1 MELHSYAFSSKG
13 GREENQDSVAV
24 REEKEHGVY
33 ALADG
38 LGGLQ
43 NGREAS
49 ELAVKLIEMA
59 WKPKREGQAED
70 WLREHFE
77 KANQLLGK
85 YAEVKKAK
93 VRTTLV
99 ALCVDGQTAT
109 WAHTGDSRLYF
120 LHDGQIQR
128 HTADHSV
135 AYKKFK
141 AGEISR
147 TEIPRDDDQSAL
159 LKSLGGTERWEPDT
173 DSCQVEAGDG
183 FLLCSDGFWEFVH
196 DDEILFDYL
205 KASSAQDW
213 AERLLVRVM
222 ARIEGD
228 NDNLSVVT
236 VLLA

>member
-147 TEIPRDDDQSAL
+147 TEIPRDDDQSAM
-159 LKSLGGTERWEPDT
+159 LKSLGGTKRWEPDT

-183 FLLCSDGFWEFVH
+183 FLLCSDGFWEYVH

-213 AERLLVRVM
+213 AERLLV
-222 ARIEGD
+222 
-228 NDNLSVVT
+228 
-236 VLLA
+236 